1 MAVSTMKKMT
11 LLAEKE
17 NLSAVMLSLQS
28 YQAVELMTTT
38 VENQRAL
45 VNEYFNVDN
54 EDVNSTEEYPAD
66 KQIFKNI
73 SNESKINHLTGQ
85 IDKIEEYVE
94 FLEEVLP
101 SPGFLE
107 KLRFEKKTYTLYEIE
122 DLMADLDIDT
132 LIHEAQ
138 GLRSHINKL
147 NQQKEV
153 LEEEREFLNRWKSL
167 NFNPKDVAD
176 TKITEVFI
184 GAIDSERND
193 ALHEALHSFNELYIE
208 ELHYTDEETI
218 YLIVT
223 SNQEAEDVE
232 NILIRHR
239 FERLHYQYD
248 NLPAVEL
255 KRNREELNSLHEKIV
270 HVEEKPEEYKGL
282 LDNLK
287 LTEEYLYSKRER
299 LLASEDVLVSENL
312 FVLTGWIEED
322 ELDKQVKDIEKRIGK
337 DSHIVTVN
345 DVTENEIDDVPIK
358 FKNSRSTSAFENVVS
373 MYSVPKYGEMD
384 PTPFVQPFS
393 ILFFGMMTADAGYGL
408 LGLIAIFIGLKF
420 LNLSS
425 AMKKNLE
432 FFGQLMI
439 GTTLAGLFFGS
450 FFGFELPFKVMSLSD
465 QLLEIM
471 VLSMGI
477 GLVHLILG
485 LFLNII
491 KNNRK
496 KDYATSFTD
505 GYAWILILLAAIAL
519 AANMFFGG
527 PAIVITVALGVIV
540 LSLLGTVLVNF
551 FSNENKV
558 DGAVQGVFSIF
569 DITGYIGDIISYTR
583 LTALGVA
590 SANIGMAFNLIIGL
604 LPPLARF
611 TIGILIFIGLHLF
624 NMFIAMISGY
634 VHTLRLNYVEFFGKF
649 YTGGGREFSPIAT
662 LQKHILIR
670 NNSTQ

>member
-17 NLSAVMLSLQS
+17 NLSDVMLSLQS

-38 VENQRAL
+38 VENQRTL
-45 VNEYFNVDN
+45 VNEYFNADS
-54 EDVNSTEEYPAD
+54 EDEDSIQEYPAD
-66 KQIFKNI
+66 KHIFKNI
-73 SNESKINHLTGQ
+73 SNENEINYLTGQ
-85 IDKIEEYVE
+85 LDKVEEYIE

-101 SPGFLE
+101 SPGLLE
-107 KLRFEKKTYTLYEIE
+107 KLQFEKKSYTLYEIE
-122 DLMADLDIDT
+122 DLMANLDINT
-132 LIHEAQ
+132 LLQNAQ
-138 GLRSHINKL
+138 NLRSRINKL
-147 NQQKEV
+147 DEQKDE
-153 LEEEREFLNRWKSL
+153 LEDEREFLNRWKSL
-167 NFNPKDVAD
+167 EFNPKTVED
-176 TKITEVFI
+176 TKVTEVFI

-193 ALHEALHSFNELYIE
+193 ALEEALHSFNELYIE
-208 ELHYTDEETI
+208 ELSYTEEETI
-218 YLIVT
+218 YLIIT
-223 SNQEAEDVE
+223 SRQEADDVE
-232 NILIRHR
+232 NTLIRHR
-239 FERLHYQYD
+239 FQRLHYQYD
-248 NLPAVEL
+248 NLPKEEL
-255 KRNREELNSLHEKIV
+255 KHNREQLDDLHQKIV
-270 HVEEKPEEYKGL
+270 HVEENPAAYREL
-282 LDNLK
+282 LENLK
-287 LTEEYLYSKRER
+287 LTEEYLYNKRER
-299 LLASEDVLVSENL
+299 LIASQDVLVSENL
-312 FVLTGWIEED
+312 FVLTGWIEEN
-322 ELDKQVKDIEKRIGK
+322 ELDEQIKDIEKRIGEN
-337 DSHIVTVN
+337 SHIVSVD
-345 DVTENEIDDVPIK
+345 DVTENEIDDVPVK
-358 FKNSRSTSAFENVVS
+358 FKNNHATSAFENVVS
-373 MYSVPKYGEMD
+373 MYSVPKYDEMD

-425 AMKKNLE
+425 SMKKNLE

-439 GTTLAGLFFGS
+439 GTTIAGFFFGS

-485 LFLNII
+485 LFLNTI

-496 KDYATSFTD
+496 KDYAASFTD

-519 AANMFFGG
+519 SANIFFVG
-527 PAIVITVALGVIV
+527 PAIVTTVAIGIML
-540 LSLLGTVLVNF
+540 LSLLATVLINF
-551 FSNENKV
+551 LSNENKV

-569 DITGYIGDIISYTR
+569 DVTSYIGDVISYTR

-590 SANIGMAFNLIIGL
+590 SANIGMAFNLVIGL
-604 LPPLARF
+604 LPPVARF
-611 TIGILIFIGLHLF
+611 SIGILIFVGLHLF

-649 YTGGGREFSPIAT
+649 YTGGGRQFAPIAT
-662 LQKHILIR
+662 LQKHILIK